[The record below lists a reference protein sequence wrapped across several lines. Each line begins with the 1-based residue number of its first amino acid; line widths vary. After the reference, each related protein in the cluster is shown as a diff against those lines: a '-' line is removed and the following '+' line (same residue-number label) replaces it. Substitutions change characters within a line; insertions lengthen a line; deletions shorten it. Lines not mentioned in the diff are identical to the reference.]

1 METGH
6 RYPYKWALKGSN
18 FAKNKGKVF
27 SCFACGGGSTMGY
40 KLAGFDVIGCC
51 EIDPR
56 MNKVYVANHHPRF
69 NYLCDIRDLVKMED
83 LPEELYNLDV
93 LDGSPPCFVAGTRV
107 KVANGYK
114 PIEEV
119 EVGDLV
125 LTHTGSYH
133 RVLDTMTKVSPEHYT
148 VRAEGVLPF
157 DVTPNHPMYV
167 RRMTRKGRDG
177 HREWGKPSWVRVED
191 LVIRRNSSDTILEQD
206 YFGIPI
212 NCNAIIPKWEGVTTE
227 QEMPHGGVAV
237 RTYNSLDMSSMA
249 LWRFVGRYVGDGW
262 LRDPRKSA
270 IVCCGKNDCE
280 ELAGL
285 IEEAGLKATMNEE
298 RTTYRFTVGNLEL
311 YTFLLQFGKGASGKF
326 IPEFVLDLPNHL
338 LWAFLEGYL
347 SADGHYDEKNDK
359 WHCSS
364 VSLDLILGIEAI
376 VAKLYAQP
384 CTLMVREKN
393 TSTIEGREV
402 NYKTSYSLSFYKD
415 RRPQQ
420 HSFEEGGYLWIPF
433 RGAEHHN
440 ESVTVFNLSVEKDE
454 SYTVNNIACHN
465 CSSFSMAGSRDDE
478 WGKEKHFREGQTA
491 QVLDTLFFDF
501 IALAKRLRPKVVVAE
516 NVKGLMLGEAIKYV
530 QRIYSELEEAGYY
543 VQHWLLNGADMGL
556 PQARQ
561 RVFFVCLRKDIAGPF
576 LDQTNLFFEQPEIDM
591 EFHEKP
597 VPCGEFL
604 DMEGDL
610 LKADGVMKKL
620 WDNRQYGDGSQ
631 AQANERMYGKSSNF
645 GQSYVYAHK
654 PSPTMTAHKD
664 CLILFDSPR
673 YTSVKECCCIS
684 SFPLDYDFCDE
695 QPWYIC
701 GMSVPP
707 VMMAQVATRIYDQW
721 ISKL

>member
-1 METGH
+1 
-6 RYPYKWALKGSN
+6 
-18 FAKNKGKVF
+18 
-27 SCFACGGGSTMGY
+27 MGY
-40 KLAGFDVIGCC
+40 KLAGFDVIGCN

-56 MNKVYVANHHPRF
+56 MNKVYVENHHPKF
-69 NYLCDIRDLVKMED
+69 NFLEGIQTFKLRKD
-83 LPEELYNLDV
+83 LPEELYQLDI
-93 LDGSPPCFVAGTRV
+93 LDGSPPCFVAGTKV
-107 KVANGYK
+107 KVSNGYK

-191 LVIRRNSSDTILEQD
+191 LVVRRNSSNTILEQD

-249 LWRFVGRYVGDGW
+249 LWRFVGRYMGDGW

-270 IVCCGKNDCE
+270 IVCCGKNDRE

-285 IEEAGLKATMNEE
+285 IEEAGLKATINEE
-298 RTTYRFTVGNLEL
+298 RTTYRFTVSNLEL
-311 YTFLLQFGKGASGKF
+311 YTFLLQFGEGASGKF

-347 SADGHYDEKNDK
+347 SADGHHDEKHDK

-393 TSTIEGREV
+393 TSSIEGREV

-420 HSFEEGGYLWIPF
+420 HSFEEGNYLWIPF

-465 CSSFSMAGSRDDE
+465 CSSFSTAGSREDG
-478 WGKEKHFREGQTA
+478 WGKEKKFREGQA
-491 QVLDTLFFDF
+491 LQVLDTLFFDF
-501 IALAKRLRPKVVVAE
+501 IDLAKELQPKIVIAE
-516 NVKGLMLGEAIKYV
+516 NVKGLLLGEAKAYV
-530 QRIYSELEEAGYY
+530 TKIYDSFDEAGYI
-543 VQHWLLNGADMGL
+543 VCHQLLDAGFMGV
-556 PQARQ
+556 PQRRE
-561 RVFFVCLRKDIAGPF
+561 RVFFCAIRKD
-576 LDQTNLFFEQPEIDM
+576 LFQYIPQQVTLFDSLPSIDLRFNESIIPYGECADEDGRPLTGKGLELWNSRKEGDIDM
-591 EFHEKP
+591 SK
-597 VPCGEFL
+597 
-604 DMEGDL
+604 
-610 LKADGVMKKL
+610 
-620 WDNRQYGDGSQ
+620 
-631 AQANERMYGKSSNF
+631 ANERLFGSRAWF
-645 GQSYVYAHK
+645 GQNYIYKDRICPTLTGHEDSIIPFHK
-654 PSPTMTAHKD
+654 PK
-664 CLILFDSPR
+664 F
-673 YTSVKECCCIS
+673 TSREEVCCIG
-684 SFPLDYDFCDE
+684 SFPQDYDFGEEKCH
-695 QPWYIC
+695 YIC

-707 VMMAQVATRIYDQW
+707 VMMAQVATRVYEQW
-721 ISKL
+721 LKPINEEMG